1 MLQSENRERRIP
13 VNLRER
19 YGEWGVVLGAAE
31 GIGKAIC
38 EKLAEGGMNVIMVD
52 RRDDLL
58 PELGQ
63 DLSTMYGVETKS
75 VKADFS
81 EPDAADSIFAASEG
95 LDLGFMSYV
104 ASMNAFGDFA
114 EIPWEKHVRALQV
127 NVGTFLACFYHYMKI
142 FTAQNR
148 GGVINIASVNA
159 ISGSP
164 WNGQYAAGKAY
175 ILKLTESVAGETEK
189 TNVDVLA
196 VTLGTTLT
204 PNLLRNLPDGPMKEV
219 GIKRGMTSE
228 AVAEEAFS
236 ALGRRLSVIA
246 GEMNREEIHEW
257 QSNHTADEFI
267 RFRGRMAGD
276 PAVRMKG

>member
-1 MLQSENRERRIP
+1 M
-13 VNLRER
+13 NLRER
-19 YGEWGVVLGAAE
+19 YGEWGIVLGAAE
-31 GIGKAIC
+31 GIGRAVC
-38 EKLAEGGMNVIMVD
+38 EKLAEGGMNVILVD
-52 RRDDLL
+52 RRADLL
-58 PELGQ
+58 PELEQ
-63 DLSTMYGVETKS
+63 DLAAAYGVKSIS

-81 EPDAADSIFAASEG
+81 EPDAADLIFAASEG

-114 EIPWEKHVRALQV
+114 EIPWEQHVRALQV
-127 NVGTFLACFYHYMKI
+127 NVGTFLTCFYHYMKI

-175 ILKLTESVAGETEK
+175 ILKLTESVAGETEN

-204 PNLLRNLPDGPMKEV
+204 PNLLRNLPDGPMKEA

-246 GEMNREEIHEW
+246 GEANRKEIHEW
-257 QSNHTADEFI
+257 QANHTADEFI